1 MTHSE
6 AAAILGES
14 SNSDRLSGLVALA
27 EGWPAVIGLASLLS
41 GAVESSMSDVP
52 ERLYEFFA
60 SELYRELTVEHRV
73 DVCQLA
79 LAPTINAR
87 LASELFGDRSSAS
100 FSIHDFT

>member
-1 MTHSE
+1 MSSSDDPLIPTCE

-27 EGWPAVIGLASLLS
+27 EGWPAVIGLASLVS

-73 DVCQLA
+73 DVCHPA
-79 LAPTINAR
+79 LG
-87 LASELFGDRSSAS
+87 EGRSTS
-100 FSIHDFT
+100 